1 MPPKSNSTNHSK
13 EVHSEIVS
21 TIICIFCREVNQ
33 FRVWLMYVKFVCFPI
48 VATNS
53 LKVVLWLL
61 ILASLT
67 VEGFDY
73 DFEFHS
79 SFYFFQSFAPHY
91 FGKMVL
97 MIIYMVI
104 KEESQ
109 EEKLLLFGMLINQLK
124 FYDQNVI
131 MRF

>member
-1 MPPKSNSTNHSK
+1 M
-13 EVHSEIVS
+13 
-21 TIICIFCREVNQ
+21 
-33 FRVWLMYVKFVCFPI
+33 
-48 VATNS
+48 
-53 LKVVLWLL
+53 KVVLWLL